1 MRFTH
6 DGHII
11 EVFSENIDDL
21 ANDRNFELVDVVGVS
36 PHFIKF
42 VFEAQ
47 LDEEDVEIQ
56 VTYGHD
62 NYLDAVTVTDSSQEN
77 LFYKYLSNKDFEKG
91 ACK

>member
-11 EVFSENIDDL
+11 EVFSENIDEL
-21 ANDRNFELVDVVGVS
+21 ANDRKFELIDVVGVS

-47 LDEEDVEIQ
+47 LNEEDVEIQ
-56 VTYGHD
+56 ATYGHD
-62 NYLDAVTVTDSSQEN
+62 NYLDAVMVTDSSQED
-77 LFYKYLSNKDFEKG
+77 LFYDYLKNEDFEKVVIQ
-91 ACK
+91 